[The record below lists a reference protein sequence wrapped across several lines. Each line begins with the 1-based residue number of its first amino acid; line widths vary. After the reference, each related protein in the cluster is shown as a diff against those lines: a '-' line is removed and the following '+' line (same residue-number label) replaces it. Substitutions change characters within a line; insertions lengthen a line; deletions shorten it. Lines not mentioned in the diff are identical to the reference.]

1 MKKVLMNY
9 QSFIGIIDECYP
21 PNSSMDGDRIGLQVQ
36 SSVTKVTKVLV
47 AYELIDEVI
56 DEACK
61 NDFNCIVTFHPLI
74 YKPLQAVTDDERVGK
89 LTSRLIKNDI
99 MHFVVHTNF
108 DSHKNGTNT
117 LIADNLGLI
126 NRKFIVPDPNY
137 TEKGMGLVGILP
149 KPSSV
154 ENFVEMCSEVF
165 KSPLRYNT
173 GNGSEVQKVAVIGG
187 SGTSFLND
195 VAKTKADVLIT
206 SDISYHTF
214 HAYSGKMMLIDPGHF
229 ETEQFVSEALFNQ
242 LKVVF
247 VDYDVEFELSK
258 TYTNPVKYYPNTS
271 HYIEKQSNNLK
282 NI

>member
-1 MKKVLMNY
+1 
-9 QSFIGIIDECYP
+9 
-21 PNSSMDGDRIGLQVQ
+21 MDGDRIGLQVQ
-36 SSVTKVTKVLV
+36 SSVTEVSKVLV

-56 DEACK
+56 DEAFK

-74 YKPLQAVTDDERVGK
+74 YKPLQALIEDERVGK
-89 LTSRLIKNDI
+89 LASRLIKNDI

-126 NRKFIVPDPNY
+126 NRKFIVPDPDFND
-137 TEKGMGLVGILP
+137 KGMGLVGLLP
-149 KPSSV
+149 NPLSV
-154 ENFVEMCSEVF
+154 EKFVEMCSQVF
-165 KSPLRYNT
+165 KSPLRYNV
-173 GNGSEVQKVAVIGG
+173 GNGSDIQKVAVIGG

-195 VAKTKADVLIT
+195 AANTKADVIIT

-214 HAYSGKMMLIDPGHF
+214 HAFVGKMMLIDPGHF

-247 VDYDVEFELSK
+247 KDYDVEFELSK